1 MQFAVF
7 INAFI
12 DASGRGQAFFLWSKG
27 QNNNNINNNKYKCN
41 LCRREDLPFLAFF
54 LFIITYMSEQLF
66 PEYVAFTD
74 GIGRCEELCG
84 QKTCQCYTCRRDR
97 GTTNVGAPKRKIQ
110 IRPVH
115 VDEKYIVISLC
126 LRRERYVQV
135 EQ

>member
-1 MQFAVF
+1 MQFVQKRRF
-7 INAFI
+7 AFL
-12 DASGRGQAFFLWSKG
+12 GV
-27 QNNNNINNNKYKCN
+27 
-41 LCRREDLPFLAFF
+41 F

-74 GIGRCEELCG
+74 GIGGCEELCG

-126 LRRERYVQV
+126 LRREERYVQV
-135 EQ
+135 EQMIAQMNTIHKPQKRF